1 MELRKNSKHG
11 PYSALEVAI
20 LGAIFGEAKMREFLK
35 LNLIMTRTGWLDPI
49 LSSISYLTLLMVN
62 QYSGD

>member
-1 MELRKNSKHG
+1 MASKLNPKQATKKFSQVAMELRKNSKHG

-35 LNLIMTRTGWLDPI
+35 PNLIMTRTG
-49 LSSISYLTLLMVN
+49 
-62 QYSGD
+62 